1 MKFLINAAGIRNL
14 PFKSAASLLF
24 LQKISPFRRVFISFV
39 GCYAQ
44 RRILCG
50 IGSPALFRAFLT
62 RFPFSCIMKPSD
74 RIPAKTSPAN
84 RRRNSGREPLMPK
97 DYQKELAIREDLAY
111 QIQHHRFA
119 EGEKLPSEYELA
131 EKYNVTRIT
140 VRNVYLT
147 LQEMGFI
154 YSKQGVGHFVQ
165 KKIGN
170 IELLLKSGSSF
181 SEKMRRQ
188 NIPCE
193 TVNLF
198 CRRISYSKALFER
211 LEASESEEVFCI
223 ARLRILYHFPAAIH
237 FSYLLKSKFPTIDRD
252 GPSITS
258 IFNYYHRLG
267 HRNLLASPAP
277 DFLPGRKRSGCS
289 AARWCRFW
297 CWNTTASMRTAA
309 KRWKKQGVS
318 IAAISSS
325 TG

>member
-1 MKFLINAAGIRNL
+1 
-14 PFKSAASLLF
+14 
-24 LQKISPFRRVFISFV
+24 
-39 GCYAQ
+39 
-44 RRILCG
+44 
-50 IGSPALFRAFLT
+50 
-62 RFPFSCIMKPSD
+62 
-74 RIPAKTSPAN
+74 
-84 RRRNSGREPLMPK
+84 MPK

-131 EKYNVTRIT
+131 EKYDVTRIT

-211 LEASESEEVFCI
+211 LEASENEEVFCI

-237 FSYLLKSKFPTIDRD
+237 FSYLLKSRFPTIDRD

-258 IFNYYHRLG
+258 IFDYYRRLG
-267 HRNLLASPAP
+267 HRNLLASPATLSAGFP
-277 DFLPGRKRSGCS
+277 SRQEKKWLQCGALVPLLVLEHDCVDADSGETLEKTRSIYRS
-289 AARWCRFW
+289 DIFQHRVKF
-297 CWNTTASMRTAA
+297 
-309 KRWKKQGVS
+309 
-318 IAAISSS
+318 
-325 TG
+325 